1 MGVTECQ
8 PLSNLYPCA
17 QACNLTRVIHTH
29 LDIYTRFRRINEDTL
44 KRAFALKHS
53 KGKIRNKLPKDY
65 IANSLKTFQV
75 LRSQFSS
82 CSQETRKNL

>member
-1 MGVTECQ
+1 MGVTECP
-8 PLSNLYPCA
+8 PLSNLYPCS

-29 LDIYTRFRRINEDTL
+29 LDIYTGFRRINEDTL
-44 KRAFALKHS
+44 KRECALKRS
-53 KGKIRNKLPKDY
+53 KGKIRNKLTEDY
-65 IANSLKTFQV
+65 IANDLNTFQV